1 MFSMLG
7 ASFSWEWEWS
17 GTKEHSL
24 RNQSCLTSNDHLGN
38 SIELGPGKFNEINR
52 CSVIP
57 GHLLTRSL
65 WTKEALGTDLS
76 NCLAFF
82 RHSLSITDSYFPSKL
97 PRCPQGYLRAEV
109 WPQAGV
115 TLITMLDNKTQR
127 CPTGLAQTEALKSTG
142 GHQEQE

>member
-1 MFSMLG
+1 M
-7 ASFSWEWEWS
+7 WEWS

-24 RNQSCLTSNDHLGN
+24 RNQSCLAVMIIWAILMNWGL
-38 SIELGPGKFNEINR
+38 PGKFNKINR

-109 WPQAGV
+109 WSQAGV
-115 TLITMLDNKTQR
+115 TLIAMLDNKTQR